1 MYALIGSVL
10 YSGSW
15 RLCGAGL
22 CFAIVIIVQTSIAL
36 AQFETPATYSAA
48 SLLDSKLLKG
58 ASFEVQD
65 EVKSDGMFYHF
76 TVDSPFGTFEAYS
89 MTALRQLVHEIEV
102 IDAMKQ
108 VATDDAAIESLK
120 QSGKN
125 AVAGVRNLV
134 EKPQETLEG
143 AAAGVGSLFNRA
155 AGTVGKRKTTDAE
168 DNRAQQIIGFSKSKG
183 AIATHYGVN
192 VYSGNQVLQEE
203 LDRLAWADYLGGL
216 GVGAVATTVPGLG
229 GVVLATSGTAR
240 LLNEVINTTPAAE
253 LWLQNKN
260 KLLAMGAQEDTV
272 ELFLNNR
279 VFTPALT
286 TVMVAALEQME
297 SVENRELFIT
307 IGLQASDT
315 RMARVI
321 TSTAVMSAGYHLHV
335 GPLSRVTRLARISKV
350 HTKDDTTVIVLP
362 TDHLIWSEQVA
373 TIAQELSEETQN
385 GIQLFTLGDLST
397 TAKENLNELGWRVHT
412 DAGTVLMP
420 SRQ

>member
-15 RLCGAGL
+15 RLFGAGL
-22 CFAIVIIVQTSIAL
+22 CFAIVIIVQTSMAL

-48 SLLDSKLLKG
+48 SLLDSKLLRG
-58 ASFEVQD
+58 ASFEVKD

-76 TVDSPFGTFEAYS
+76 TVESSFGTFEAYS
-89 MTALRQLVHEIEV
+89 MAALRQLVHEIEV
-102 IDAMKQ
+102 IGAMKQ
-108 VATDDAAIESLK
+108 ISTDDAAIESLK
-120 QSGKN
+120 KSGKN

-134 EKPQETLEG
+134 EKPRETLEG

-168 DNRAQQIIGFSKSKG
+168 DDRAQQIIGFSKSKG

-216 GVGAVATTVPGLG
+216 GVGAAATTVPGLG

-260 KLLAMGAQEDTV
+260 KLLAMGVQEDTV

-321 TSTAVMSAGYHLHV
+321 TSIAVMSAGYHLHV
-335 GPLSRVTRLARISKV
+335 GPLSRVTPLARISKV
-350 HTKDDTTVIVLP
+350 HTKDDKTVIVLP

-397 TAKENLNELGWRVHT
+397 TAKENLNELGWRVYT

>member
-168 DNRAQQIIGFSKSKG
+168 DNRAQQIIGFFKVERSYCHSLRGK
-183 AIATHYGVN
+183 
-192 VYSGNQVLQEE
+192 
-203 LDRLAWADYLGGL
+203 
-216 GVGAVATTVPGLG
+216 
-229 GVVLATSGTAR
+229 R
-240 LLNEVINTTPAAE
+240 LLRQP
-253 LWLQNKN
+253 
-260 KLLAMGAQEDTV
+260 GA
-272 ELFLNNR
+272 
-279 VFTPALT
+279 P
-286 TVMVAALEQME
+286 
-297 SVENRELFIT
+297 
-307 IGLQASDT
+307 G
-315 RMARVI
+315 
-321 TSTAVMSAGYHLHV
+321 
-335 GPLSRVTRLARISKV
+335 
-350 HTKDDTTVIVLP
+350 
-362 TDHLIWSEQVA
+362 
-373 TIAQELSEETQN
+373 
-385 GIQLFTLGDLST
+385 
-397 TAKENLNELGWRVHT
+397 
-412 DAGTVLMP
+412 GT
-420 SRQ
+420 